1 MEDIILSIIV
11 PIYNQEK
18 YLEECL
24 NSIEKQMISSVE
36 VILVDDGSTDKSK
49 EICEDYCERNVQFKY
64 IYKSNDGLGPARN
77 TGIIASQG
85 RYIMFIDSDDAIVDN
100 AIEILIRFMIDGE
113 FDIVYFDELIC
124 DEKLIPKFVVATLP
138 DMDICVDSNLAMENC
153 FNPSHIWARL
163 YRRELFDNRVFR
175 KMWYEDMEIFPYL
188 ISEAKRIG
196 YFKVPIYKYRQHALS
211 ITSNDDDRR
220 NEDVVIAWSR
230 AKELSIRK
238 PQYKEMLDKAI
249 RSSLYVFIFFKPN
262 FASTYINWYNNHLQ
276 KNSIDSEIEVKK
288 SNALIKDS
296 LQLVNQ
302 ARVYNLNS
310 VVSYIDALIE
320 LYNMGGQVISG
331 VFTTMQVETEG
342 IYLSYK
348 QKNIVIT
355 KIALKKQSPLIN
367 LIVSELKR
375 ENIISKSNIIK
386 YDLIDRIIL
395 KNAILAGYKIVMEV

>member
-24 NSIEKQMISSVE
+24 NSVEKQMISSVE

-49 EICEDYCERNVQFKY
+49 EICEDFCKKNVEFKY

-77 TGIIASQG
+77 TGIMAARG
-85 RYIMFIDSDDAIVDN
+85 KYIMFVDSDDAIVDN
-100 AIEILIRFMIDGE
+100 AIEKLIRFMIDGE

-124 DEKLIPKFVVATLP
+124 NENLIPKFVVATLP
-138 DMDICVDSNLAMENC
+138 NMDICVDSNLAMENC

-163 YRRELFDNRVFR
+163 YRRELFDNRLFR

-220 NEDVVIAWSR
+220 NEDVVIAWSHT
-230 AKELSIRK
+230 KDLSIRK

-249 RSSLYVFIFFKPN
+249 RLSLYEFIFFKPN
-262 FASTYINWYNNHLQ
+262 FGMTYINWYNNHLR
-276 KNSIDSEIEVKK
+276 KNSMANEVNE

-302 ARVYNLNS
+302 ASVYNLNS
-310 VVSYIDALIE
+310 TVSYIAALIE
-320 LYNMGGQVISG
+320 LYNVGGQVISG
-331 VFTTMQVETEG
+331 VFTAMQVDAED
-342 IYLSYK
+342 IYLSYQ

-355 KIALKKQSPLIN
+355 RIVLKKQSPLIN

-395 KNAILAGYKIVMEV
+395 KNAILAGYKIIMEV